1 MGSWFKGFVLGVATL
16 LGLSTAGEPPP
27 ATLRP
32 YRDAAALYASV
43 ELEDLPGKDLGRLV
57 DASYRVR
64 ISAVIWA
71 GSTKAEVFRDISFD
85 GRRYEVRVSET
96 GGVHTTVDH
105 AAAWAIAS
113 RFNRIELGL
122 LSEMRFPLA
131 AACKVRLSLP
141 LDTSYDPMVVWG
153 YKPAAAYREL
163 DSVGLVPYY

>member
-27 ATLRP
+27 ATIRP

-43 ELEDLPGKDLGRLV
+43 EVEDLPGKDLGRLV

-71 GSTKAEVFRDISFD
+71 GSTKAEVYRDISYD
-85 GRRYEVRVSET
+85 GRVYEVRVSET
-96 GGVHTTVDH
+96 GGVHTTVDR

-113 RFNRIELGL
+113 RFTRIELGL